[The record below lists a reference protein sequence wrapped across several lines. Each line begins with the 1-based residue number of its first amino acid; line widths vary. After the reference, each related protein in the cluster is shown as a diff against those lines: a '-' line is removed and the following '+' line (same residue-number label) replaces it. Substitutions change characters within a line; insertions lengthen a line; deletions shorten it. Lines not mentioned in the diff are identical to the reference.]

1 MVEPWLSTEAGE
13 WGVREVAMVMA
24 QEMGVDHFGSLG
36 HIMKKTNS
44 YKISSDHHTHTC
56 RQERT

>member
-1 MVEPWLSTEAGE
+1 M
-13 WGVREVAMVMA
+13 GVREVAMVMA
-24 QEMGVDHFGSLG
+24 QEMGVDYFGSLG

-44 YKISSDHHTHTC
+44 YKMSSDHHTRTC